1 MSVAS
6 SPVRSLFR
14 AVTVPESA
22 APYDTLHLQVFY
34 PASHPEGFAGLTL
47 PVDEGRSPFP
57 VLLFFNGIN
66 CEPSLYRW
74 LAMGLAQRGLVVVTF
89 SWIAENIPGLVGL
102 TPGVRLDALMP
113 QVYGSQPTAAAV
125 PSLLQELQR
134 LQEEGVLAG
143 HLDLDRL
150 VLGGH
155 SAGGRVAIESASP
168 EFFPQVK
175 AAFCYGGHTAAAQ
188 QLGYEPGKILP
199 LPDRLPLLLM
209 GGTADGVIAKSGG
222 RYGVQWDQPTT
233 PVRRTFE
240 EAIAGGREDS
250 YLLLLEGAT
259 HFTIAHPR
267 EAIASVSFLDE
278 PATAPQAPLRTLML
292 EAIAQFLEA
301 HLYPASESHQQAWR
315 EYGCQQGAI
324 AHFEWK

>member
-6 SPVRSLFR
+6 SPVRALFR
-14 AVTVPESA
+14 AIRVPDAS
-22 APYDTLHLQVFY
+22 APYDTVHLQIFY
-34 PASHPEGFAGLTL
+34 PAVVPEGFAGLTL

-57 VLLFFNGIN
+57 VVVFFNGVN
-66 CEPSLYRW
+66 CEPCLYRW
-74 LAMGLAQRGLVVVTF
+74 LAIGLAQRGLVVVTF
-89 SWIAENIPGLVGL
+89 SWVAENIPGLVGL
-102 TPGVRLDALMP
+102 TPGVSLPALMP
-113 QVYGSQPTAAAV
+113 QVYGSQPTAAV
-125 PSLLQELQR
+125 LESLLPELQR

-168 EFFPQVK
+168 EFFPPVK

-188 QLGYEPGKILP
+188 QLGYDPATILP

-233 PVRRTFE
+233 PVRRTFD
-240 EAIAGGREDS
+240 EAIAGGRGDS

-259 HFTIAHPR
+259 HFTIAHPF

-278 PATAPQAPLRTLML
+278 PATVPQAPLRTLIL
-292 EAIAQFLEA
+292 EAIAHFLQA
-301 HLYPASESHQQAWR
+301 HLDPGSRPCQRAWR
-315 EYGCQQGAI
+315 EYGQQQEAI
-324 AHFEWK
+324 AHFAWK